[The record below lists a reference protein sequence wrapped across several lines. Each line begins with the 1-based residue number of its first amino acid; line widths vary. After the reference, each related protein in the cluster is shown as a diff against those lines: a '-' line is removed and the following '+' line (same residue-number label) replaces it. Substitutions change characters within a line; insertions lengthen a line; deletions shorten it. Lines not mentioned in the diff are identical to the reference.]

1 MKSEK
6 IYGAAM
12 MVLQS
17 EAIEKELL
25 IENIVNNASEHGE
38 NIIGDL
44 VGHIK
49 DLVFLEKA
57 VFRTRQLIAAKK
69 KLTLKAKLEAEKGA
83 DSEEVILQAT
93 DVVESGQP
101 LSDSEV
107 TTAINEAKQKLRA
120 PSPGARPAVRKR

>member
-25 IENIVNNASEHGE
+25 IENMVSNTSEFGE

-69 KLTLKAKLEAEKGA
+69 KANLRDKKKLQTSEIK
-83 DSEEVILQAT
+83 EEVHTPGEAIEAG
-93 DVVESGQP
+93 DP
-101 LSDSEV
+101 LSESEV
-107 TTAINEAKQKLRA
+107 TKVLSDAKQRLNRGSGGDK
-120 PSPGARPAVRKR
+120 PANRKR